1 MEHLF
6 SFAGITWRVLLPEG
20 TALPLESVQF
30 PLPLCYVHQ
39 EGNEPRE
46 LTAGQWI
53 ELAREAA
60 DRGMV
65 FALLTG
71 GEPFLRR
78 ETSAIRMPKECAHCP
93 RRELC
98 PVCAAVCVTETGA
111 FDRVPEYACRQ
122 TTQMIGATWREY
134 EQRCKE

>member
-1 MEHLF
+1 MKREYTRPDIVFEDFTLSTAIAGTCGADPERSIGCRAGSS
-6 SFAGITWRVLLPEG
+6 SFWLTWDGRMLPCGMMPFPETRPLQTGFGAAWDVL
-20 TALPLESVQF
+20 
-30 PLPLCYVHQ
+30 C
-39 EGNEPRE
+39 
-46 LTAGQWI
+46 
-53 ELAREAA
+53 
-60 DRGMV
+60 
-65 FALLTG
+65 
-71 GEPFLRR
+71 R
-78 ETSAIRMPKECAHCP
+78 ETAAIRMPKECAHCP